1 MPILSTTYE
10 SSDTPLTIS
19 DGTLAADAR
28 TTSAIYTNGTTGS
41 ASFVDVF
48 VGGTVT
54 MGTTPL
60 VGETVNIYIAA
71 QHTMATATT
80 MTGGI
85 STLFAAN
92 DAAAVTEGTEFAQG
106 NLKLFDVVSME
117 TTTPAD
123 DNAYQWGPVSVAAA
137 FGGSMPKQFMLM
149 FDNQTAG
156 TTTAITI
163 NTYGIQY
170 TST

>member
-1 MPILSTTYE
+1 MGIFLAELYYGDGFLNDVYNLNSNKK
-10 SSDTPLTIS
+10 SDAL
-19 DGTLAADAR
+19 
-28 TTSAIYTNGTTGS
+28 
-41 ASFVDVF
+41 
-48 VGGTVT
+48 
-54 MGTTPL
+54 
-60 VGETVNIYIAA
+60 
-71 QHTMATATT
+71 
-80 MTGGI
+80 
-85 STLFAAN
+85 
-92 DAAAVTEGTEFAQG
+92 

-117 TTTPAD
+117 TAAPGD
-123 DNAYQWGPVSVAAA
+123 PSAYQWGPVSVAAA